1 MKDETKQ
8 EIQIL
13 LDILKGSL
21 TKNGVSMATNEK
33 GDLIFFDTA
42 AYVNS
47 GKKTVDGFKVNINN
61 LVK

>member
-1 MKDETKQ
+1 MGDSAKQ
-8 EIQIL
+8 EICAIL
-13 LDILKGSL
+13 DLLHGSL
-21 TKNGVSMATNEK
+21 VRNGVSMATNEK

-47 GKKTVDGFKVNINN
+47 SKKTVDGFKVNINN